1 MKQMYIF
8 LSGIPLFTKE
18 IVQIIYVPQSKYLCF
33 EKDVLS
39 LQSDK
44 KLLCI
49 CLNDSVEWRL
59 RKLSVTI

>member
-8 LSGIPLFTKE
+8 LSGIPLFNKE

-39 LQSDK
+39 LHWIIKKAVSD
-44 KLLCI
+44 
-49 CLNDSVEWRL
+49 
-59 RKLSVTI
+59 

>member
-39 LQSDK
+39 LPR
-44 KLLCI
+44 I
-49 CLNDSVEWRL
+49 RNFNVSV
-59 RKLSVTI
+59 

>member
-8 LSGIPLFTKE
+8 LSGIPLFNKE

-39 LQSDK
+39 CLLYTSDAA
-44 KLLCI
+44 
-49 CLNDSVEWRL
+49 DE
-59 RKLSVTI
+59 

>member
-8 LSGIPLFTKE
+8 LSGIPLFNK

-39 LQSDK
+39 LPH
-44 KLLCI
+44 
-49 CLNDSVEWRL
+49 
-59 RKLSVTI
+59 

>member
-8 LSGIPLFTKE
+8 LSGIPLFNKE

-39 LQSDK
+39 LPVGG
-44 KLLCI
+44 I
-49 CLNDSVEWRL
+49 N
-59 RKLSVTI
+59 LS

>member
-8 LSGIPLFTKE
+8 LSGIPLFNKE

-39 LQSDK
+39 LPLK
-44 KLLCI
+44 VKEVYI
-49 CLNDSVEWRL
+49 HG
-59 RKLSVTI
+59 

>member
-8 LSGIPLFTKE
+8 LSGITLFNKE

-39 LQSDK
+39 LQS
-44 KLLCI
+44 
-49 CLNDSVEWRL
+49 
-59 RKLSVTI
+59 